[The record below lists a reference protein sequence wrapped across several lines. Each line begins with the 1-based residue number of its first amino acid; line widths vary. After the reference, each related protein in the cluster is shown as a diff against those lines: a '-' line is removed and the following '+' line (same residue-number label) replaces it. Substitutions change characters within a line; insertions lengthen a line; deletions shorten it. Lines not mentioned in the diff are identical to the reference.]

1 MLKSV
6 SKAMVNPVQ
15 YEITEHIYCLLADMN
30 VDGGMGNVEIIG
42 NSFLLLDLFDK
53 TFFNVDLCDFYEP
66 VIIS

>member
-1 MLKSV
+1 
-6 SKAMVNPVQ
+6 
-15 YEITEHIYCLLADMN
+15 MN

-42 NSFLLLDLFDK
+42 NSFLLLNLFDK

>member
-1 MLKSV
+1 
-6 SKAMVNPVQ
+6 
-15 YEITEHIYCLLADMN
+15 MN

-53 TFFNVDLCDFYEP
+53 QFFNVDLCDFYEP